1 MATKREYHGNV
12 RAPDFPPGLEWL
24 NTDRRLSLADLRGKF
39 VLLDFWT
46 YGCINCMHI
55 IPDLKRLEAAYPNEL
70 VVIGVHSAKFA
81 NESNRD
87 NVRQIVLRYG
97 LEHPIVNDSDFVVW
111 NSYVVRAWPTTILI
125 DPRGYVRAAH
135 SGEGVY
141 QAWNE
146 IIAEAVRTYDARGLI
161 DRTPLKL
168 ALEKDQAPDTTL
180 SFPGKVLADE
190 NGDRLFIADTGHD
203 RIVVTTL
210 AGDVRGVIGSGVRG
224 LVDGALDE
232 ARFAHPQGMALDGD
246 KLYIADTENHALRLA
261 DLRQGTVRT
270 VAGDGTLAYN
280 FSRGPASVARLNSPW
295 DLVLVESHLYL
306 AMAGTHQLWDLDLT
320 DMTIGPYAGSGREGL
335 LDGPLDRAALAQ
347 PSGIT
352 SDGRLLYFVDSEASA
367 VRVAEPGTGGRVRTL
382 IGQGLFEFGDVDG
395 DLLMAR
401 LQHPLGILWYRGVLY
416 VADTYNHKIKIVD
429 PDALRATTWVGTGG
443 PGWRD
448 GDAPRFYE
456 PGGLA
461 AAADKLY
468 VADTNNHVLR
478 VALLHTRQVSTL
490 HLHDPRGLLAWQ
502 AYKAPSAVLRLP
514 EQHVQPGRGAIRLS
528 LDLPQGYKVLDDA
541 SSVLIWQPS
550 DGLLGL
556 VDGQREV
563 KLANREYP
571 VRSEVILKE
580 GAALLEGELTLYY
593 CAQEN
598 AATCHIRLARLEIPI
613 IVSDAAPSREIS
625 VRIQIGEPPVAGR
638 LASG

>member
-1 MATKREYHGNV
+1 MCEYGYLLGGSEESEVHADMASKREYYGNV

-24 NTDRRLSLADLRGKF
+24 NTDRRLSLVDLRGKF

-55 IPDLKRLEAAYPNEL
+55 IPDLKRLEATYPNEL

-87 NVRQIVLRYG
+87 NVRQIVLRYS

-125 DPRGYVRAAH
+125 DPRGYVLAAH

-146 IIAEAVRTYDARGLI
+146 IIAEAVRTYEAQGLI

-190 NGDRLFIADTGHD
+190 KGDRLFIADTGHD
-203 RIVVTTL
+203 RIVVATL
-210 AGDVRGVIGSGVRG
+210 AGEVQGVIGSGLRG

-261 DLRQGTVRT
+261 DLRHGTVQT

-295 DLVLVESHLYL
+295 DLVLVESHLYI
-306 AMAGTHQLWDLDLT
+306 AMAGTHQLWDLDLM

-367 VRVAEPGTGGRVRTL
+367 VRVAEPGTSGRVRTL

-395 DLLMAR
+395 DLLTAR

-429 PDALRATTWVGTGG
+429 PDASQATTWVGTGARVG
-443 PGWRD
+443 AMAMRLGSTSRVGWPRRRASCTWPIPTTMSC
-448 GDAPRFYE
+448 GSSIYTLTRSAPC
-456 PGGLA
+456 
-461 AAADKLY
+461 
-468 VADTNNHVLR
+468 
-478 VALLHTRQVSTL
+478 
-490 HLHDPRGLLAWQ
+490 
-502 AYKAPSAVLRLP
+502 AYMTPM
-514 EQHVQPGRGAIRLS
+514 
-528 LDLPQGYKVLDDA
+528 DC
-541 SSVLIWQPS
+541 
-550 DGLLGL
+550 LLGNNA
-556 VDGQREV
+556 GR
-563 KLANREYP
+563 YP
-571 VRSEVILKE
+571 PSCAYRNNMC
-580 GAALLEGELTLYY
+580 GPEGE
-593 CAQEN
+593 
-598 AATCHIRLARLEIPI
+598 
-613 IVSDAAPSREIS
+613 PSRSAWICPRDTRS
-625 VRIQIGEPPVAGR
+625 SMMHPRC
-638 LASG
+638 